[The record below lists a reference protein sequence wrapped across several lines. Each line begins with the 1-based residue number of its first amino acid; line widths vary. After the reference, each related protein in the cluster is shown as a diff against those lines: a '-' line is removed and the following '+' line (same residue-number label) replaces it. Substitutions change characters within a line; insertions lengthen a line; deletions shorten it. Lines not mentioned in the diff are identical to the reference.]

1 MAHRNPLARPFF
13 PNSSMNNNAVNCSDA
28 NQSLNMTA
36 LTNISSVS
44 QQGTKRKAQD
54 SGPRTS
60 SKVRRTQSDRPKVIY
75 FSFDTP
81 VPSLKDFNL
90 KLIALTNCQNYGELR
105 KSKNGKGFSIKP
117 KTTDIAKTITP
128 SKVTTAFPNSKVRL
142 STMTTNNSKPSFV
155 ITNIDLDVQTDD
167 IKTELQNQHIDAET
181 VHRITS
187 RATNNPTRLVR
198 VFISSEANARTAV
211 ENGVSIF
218 NQRKRCE
225 KSRQEPQVIQCFK
238 CLEFGHRSHECCNS
252 LKFRRCGGEHLV
264 KDCAQTEQETKC
276 PNCGE
281 NHSSNYRGCAKYQEA
296 KSISYAQAVKKSQP
310 ETSTAFTK
318 IEKMLETMNERLS
331 NIEDKLTQRVKTLE
345 DQTAQLTIKT
355 SSIENSQLNNFMTL
369 AALIQCT
376 LDSSQK
382 KINIMQALNFITGQ
396 TISNSQFDGK
406 VKEFKQYFASH
417 KITSQHGR

>member
-1 MAHRNPLARPFF
+1 M
-13 PNSSMNNNAVNCSDA
+13 
-28 NQSLNMTA
+28 
-36 LTNISSVS
+36 
-44 QQGTKRKAQD
+44 
-54 SGPRTS
+54 
-60 SKVRRTQSDRPKVIY
+60 IY

-105 KSKNGKGFSIKP
+105 KSKNGKGYSIKP

-128 SKVTTAFPNSKVRL
+128 SKVTAAFPNSKVRL

-167 IKTELQNQHIDAET
+167 IKTEIQSQHIDAET

-198 VFISSEANARTAV
+198 VFTTSEANAREAV

-238 CLEFGHRSHECCNS
+238 CLEFGHRSHECCNN
-252 LKFRRCGGEHLV
+252 LKCRRCGGEHLA
-264 KDCAQTEQETKC
+264 KDCAQAEQETKC

-310 ETSTAFTK
+310 VTSTAFTK

-345 DQTAQLTIKT
+345 DQTAQLNIKT

-382 KINIMQALNFITGQ
+382 KINIMQALNCITGQ

>member
-1 MAHRNPLARPFF
+1 MLET
-13 PNSSMNNNAVNCSDA
+13 MN
-28 NQSLNMTA
+28 
-36 LTNISSVS
+36 
-44 QQGTKRKAQD
+44 
-54 SGPRTS
+54 
-60 SKVRRTQSDRPKVIY
+60 
-75 FSFDTP
+75 
-81 VPSLKDFNL
+81 
-90 KLIALTNCQNYGELR
+90 E
-105 KSKNGKGFSIKP
+105 
-117 KTTDIAKTITP
+117 
-128 SKVTTAFPNSKVRL
+128 RL
-142 STMTTNNSKPSFV
+142 S
-155 ITNIDLDVQTDD
+155 NI
-167 IKTELQNQHIDAET
+167 
-181 VHRITS
+181 
-187 RATNNPTRLVR
+187 
-198 VFISSEANARTAV
+198 EANARAAV

-225 KSRQEPQVIQCFK
+225 KTRQEPQVIQCFK
-238 CLEFGHRSHECCNS
+238 CLEFGHRSHECSNN
-252 LKFRRCGGEHLV
+252 LKCRRCGGEHLA
-264 KDCAQTEQETKC
+264 KDCAQAEQETKC

-310 ETSTAFTK
+310 VTSTAFTK

-369 AALIQCT
+369 AALIQWT
-376 LDSSQK
+376 IDSSLK

-417 KITSQHGR
+417 KATPQHGR

>member
-1 MAHRNPLARPFF
+1 MTSRP
-13 PNSSMNNNAVNCSDA
+13 SYRA
-28 NQSLNMTA
+28 NT
-36 LTNISSVS
+36 LT
-44 QQGTKRKAQD
+44 
-54 SGPRTS
+54 
-60 SKVRRTQSDRPKVIY
+60 
-75 FSFDTP
+75 
-81 VPSLKDFNL
+81 
-90 KLIALTNCQNYGELR
+90 LR
-105 KSKNGKGFSIKP
+105 
-117 KTTDIAKTITP
+117 
-128 SKVTTAFPNSKVRL
+128 L
-142 STMTTNNSKPSFV
+142 C
-155 ITNIDLDVQTDD
+155 
-167 IKTELQNQHIDAET
+167 
-181 VHRITS
+181 RITS

-198 VFISSEANARTAV
+198 VFTFSEANARAAV

-238 CLEFGHRSHECCNS
+238 CLEFGHRSHECCNN
-252 LKFRRCGGEHLV
+252 LKCRRCGGEHLA
-264 KDCAQTEQETKC
+264 KDCAQAEQETKC

-310 ETSTAFTK
+310 VNSTAFTK

-355 SSIENSQLNNFMTL
+355 SSIENSHLNNFMTL

-376 LDSSQK
+376 LDSSLK

>member
-1 MAHRNPLARPFF
+1 MAHRNPLARPFL
-13 PNSSMNNNAVNCSDA
+13 PNSSMNNNTVNCSET

-60 SKVRRTQSDRPKVIY
+60 SKVRRTTDKPKVVY

-90 KLIALTNCQNYGELR
+90 KMIALTNCQNYGELR

-128 SKVTTAFPNSKVRL
+128 SKVTAAFPSSKVRL
-142 STMTTNNSKPSFV
+142 STMTTNDSKPSFV

-167 IKTELQNQHIDAET
+167 IKTELLSQNIDAET

-198 VFISSEANARTAV
+198 VFTSSEVNAR
-211 ENGVSIF
+211 VSIF

-252 LKFRRCGGEHLV
+252 LKCRRCGGEHLA
-264 KDCAQTEQETKC
+264 KDYAQAEQVTKC

-296 KSISYAQAVKKSQP
+296 KSISYAQAVKKRQP
-310 ETSTAFTK
+310 
-318 IEKMLETMNERLS
+318 
-331 NIEDKLTQRVKTLE
+331 
-345 DQTAQLTIKT
+345 
-355 SSIENSQLNNFMTL
+355 
-369 AALIQCT
+369 
-376 LDSSQK
+376 
-382 KINIMQALNFITGQ
+382 QAL
-396 TISNSQFDGK
+396 S
-406 VKEFKQYFASH
+406 
-417 KITSQHGR
+417 RR